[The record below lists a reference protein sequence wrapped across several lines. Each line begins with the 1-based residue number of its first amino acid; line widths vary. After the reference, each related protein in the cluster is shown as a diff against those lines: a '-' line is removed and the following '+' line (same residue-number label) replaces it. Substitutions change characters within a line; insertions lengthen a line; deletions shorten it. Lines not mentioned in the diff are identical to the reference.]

1 MFIKR
6 KADYNMT
13 ESVRVLVADDELSLR
28 MVLQTALNKV
38 GYEVDTVKNGKE
50 ALCMAQENHYDVAI
64 LDIRMPEVDGLQAFY
79 EIHKIKPNL
88 PIILMTAFGSSETAV
103 NAMKHGA
110 YDYILKP
117 FNLDEVKIIVSRAIR
132 MQQLTKEVVYLTQ
145 EVQEMGMTAMTPGKI
160 VGESSKIQEVYK
172 IIGRVANSKAT
183 VLLTGESG
191 TGKGMVAK
199 AIHYAS
205 DRREKPFIQVNC
217 GSIPEGLL
225 ESEIFGHEKG
235 AFTSAFFKNQGNL
248 NWLKVGHFF

>member
-28 MVLQTALNKV
+28 MVLQTALNKA

-160 VGESSKIQEVYK
+160 VGKALKSKKYTK
-172 IIGRVANSKAT
+172 
-183 VLLTGESG
+183 
-191 TGKGMVAK
+191 
-199 AIHYAS
+199 
-205 DRREKPFIQVNC
+205 
-217 GSIPEGLL
+217 
-225 ESEIFGHEKG
+225 
-235 AFTSAFFKNQGNL
+235 
-248 NWLKVGHFF
+248 